1 MNMDLTGKVT
11 CDEGTNK
18 VIFELEDEDIAEFEK
33 TLGVEYS
40 SPMFQ
45 PLFEEFVNK
54 AIESMLSK
62 VDKNV

>member
-1 MNMDLTGKVT
+1 MNMDLTGKIT
-11 CDEGTNK
+11 FDEATNK
-18 VIFELEDEDIAEFEK
+18 AIFELEDEDIAEFEK

-54 AIESMLSK
+54 AIEFMLSK

>member
-11 CDEGTNK
+11 FDEGTNK

>member
-1 MNMDLTGKVT
+1 MNMDLTGKIT
-11 CDEGTNK
+11 FDEDTSRA
-18 VIFELEDEDIAEFEK
+18 IFELEDEDIAEFEK
-33 TLGVEYS
+33 ILGVEYS

>member
-1 MNMDLTGKVT
+1 MDLTGKVT
-11 CDEGTNK
+11 FDEGTNK